1 MDYFFQEQ
9 RWTDTFL
16 SLHEKKFKRII
27 LFLLIAFS
35 AAGAKAADV
44 PTSWKDVTFNEN
56 IRYSQ
61 WVINS
66 RISDFYANQTQRGF
80 YTYDKNGK
88 ETGKS
93 KGDLAFDY
101 VPGLVA
107 KAVLEAYAN
116 YSTFD
121 WSKPWFYSVMNYAKE
136 KTYTLVAKS
145 EDVTN
150 FSGITLDNMNA
161 CKMYFPLMETGA
173 LSTDA
178 KSTGETAIANVLTDM
193 KKYNDLYVIGNGSE
207 SGVKE

>member
-16 SLHEKKFKRII
+16 SLHVKKFKRII

-44 PTSWKDVTFNEN
+44 PTSWKAVAFNEN

-66 RISDFYANQTQRGF
+66 RIRDFYGNTTQRGF
-80 YTYDKNGK
+80 NTYDENGNK
-88 ETGKS
+88 LLDS
-93 KGDLAFDY
+93 KGSQAFDY

-116 YSTFD
+116 YSSFD
-121 WSKPWFYSVMNYAKE
+121 WSKPWFYSVMNYAKD
-136 KTYTLVAKS
+136 KTYTLVATSKAT
-145 EDVTN
+145 D
-150 FSGITLDNMNA
+150 FS
-161 CKMYFPLMETGA
+161 
-173 LSTDA
+173 
-178 KSTGETAIANVLTDM
+178 VLLLT
-193 KKYNDLYVIGNGSE
+193 I
-207 SGVKE
+207 